1 MDTVKRQYSDT
12 MKENLGLAVYN
23 VGFQQCDP
31 GHAWG
36 PAVRAHYLIHL
47 VTSGRGVFRF
57 NGKVYSLQKGD
68 LFLALAGRV
77 VAYQADYQDP
87 WEYYWVGFQGA
98 DAKRMLQ
105 LAGLN
110 EANPVIRVPEESHA
124 RDRLLQIYEARGNT
138 PAADATMVGYLYL
151 LLGSLIRESAG
162 EPAYGAQQYLEQAM
176 RFIQYNYADNI
187 TVADMA
193 RYADVSRSQLY
204 RAFME
209 QCGLSPH
216 AYLQKFRINTACGLL
231 RSRRYTISEVA
242 GSVGFND
249 PLYFSRIFQR
259 LKGVSPTAYQRAA
272 GKEGREEARKEIREE
287 TREEARKE

>member
-12 MKENLGLAVYN
+12 LKENLGLAVYN

-47 VTSGRGVFRF
+47 VTAGRGTFRF
-57 NGKVYSLQKGD
+57 DGKTYSLKKGD
-68 LFLALAGRV
+68 LFLALAGRI
-77 VAYQADYQDP
+77 VAYQADLEDP

-105 LAGLN
+105 LAGLS
-110 EANPVIRVPEESHA
+110 EASPVIQVPKEGRAKE
-124 RDRLLQIYEARGNT
+124 RLLQIYEARGNT

-162 EPAYGAQQYLEQAM
+162 QPGAYGTQQYLEQAM

-231 RSRRYTISEVA
+231 RSRRYTVSEVA

-249 PLYFSRIFQR
+249 PLYFSRIFRR
-259 LKGVSPTAYQRAA
+259 LKGISPTAYQRAA
-272 GKEGREEARKEIREE
+272 GKDDREDPAS
-287 TREEARKE
+287 